1 MGLGGRQQFDVA
13 IKEILLEATETLRQI
28 GVSEVQRWL
37 NVELPSTRN
46 PRVDLLGE
54 TGDGRLVQVELQANN
69 DPALPLRMLE
79 YAIAIRRRY
88 GRLPCQVAVYVG
100 REPMRMEARLVE
112 AGLVFGYELLDFR
125 DVNPELLIE
134 QGSPADHV
142 LALLAGRADEHRIR
156 TILERIVRL
165 PQESCSRALQSLLL
179 ISELRGLGA
188 RVQEEVESMPLVL
201 NMLDSEV
208 FGPPLRKALKEGRE
222 KGRAEG
228 REEGREEGRAEGR
241 TTEARRLLR
250 LQAEK
255 RFGPL
260 PSWAEERIDALRC
273 DEAESLVL
281 AILEAVTLESLFAV
295 SR

>member
-1 MGLGGRQQFDVA
+1 
-13 IKEILLEATETLRQI
+13 
-28 GVSEVQRWL
+28 
-37 NVELPSTRN
+37 
-46 PRVDLLGE
+46 
-54 TGDGRLVQVELQANN
+54 
-69 DPALPLRMLE
+69 
-79 YAIAIRRRY
+79 
-88 GRLPCQVAVYVG
+88 
-100 REPMRMEARLVE
+100 
-112 AGLVFGYELLDFR
+112 
-125 DVNPELLIE
+125 
-134 QGSPADHV
+134 
-142 LALLAGRADEHRIR
+142 
-156 TILERIVRL
+156 
-165 PQESCSRALQSLLL
+165 
-179 ISELRGLGA
+179 
-188 RVQEEVESMPLVL
+188 MPLVL

>member
-1 MGLGGRQQFDVA
+1 
-13 IKEILLEATETLRQI
+13 
-28 GVSEVQRWL
+28 
-37 NVELPSTRN
+37 
-46 PRVDLLGE
+46 
-54 TGDGRLVQVELQANN
+54 
-69 DPALPLRMLE
+69 MLE